1 MSTELDC
8 SRYSNR
14 NGVSC
19 YRNSILAIL
28 QTLPII
34 SDHIID
40 HEELKETIN
49 RLVKKT
55 PEKPEEDLIINS
67 LSFQLFKLFRISLE
81 NPNGVMNPE
90 SLNIIM
96 SKKNPNWGMVRQQDS
111 QEYFS
116 DLIDKLREE
125 QGKKVEFIGGKNF
138 SISSEP
144 CKVNTLKALVA
155 RNKYEELHGEKFKYL
170 TNYYSTVGRMFDF
183 QTINY
188 KKCSHCEHLSSS
200 FELNSILKLDFPP
213 DCNNNFKKYQLKD
226 LLEFQQQK
234 RKLDVKNKARC
245 SMCNHKE
252 QLENWIK
259 IWSSPKI
266 LVVQLKR
273 FIMNNYGFCDR
284 KILNHV
290 DYPINL
296 DIAEYFDEDSPYKD
310 YSKYQLMGVNM
321 HLGFS
326 INSGH
331 YISMV
336 KSKNN
341 KKWFLFND
349 GNEIKEVNHQNQLI
363 NNSAV
368 LLFYYRTN

>member
-188 KKCSHCEHLSSS
+188 KKCSH
-200 FELNSILKLDFPP
+200 
-213 DCNNNFKKYQLKD
+213 
-226 LLEFQQQK
+226 
-234 RKLDVKNKARC
+234 
-245 SMCNHKE
+245 
-252 QLENWIK
+252 
-259 IWSSPKI
+259 
-266 LVVQLKR
+266 
-273 FIMNNYGFCDR
+273 
-284 KILNHV
+284 
-290 DYPINL
+290 
-296 DIAEYFDEDSPYKD
+296 
-310 YSKYQLMGVNM
+310 
-321 HLGFS
+321 
-326 INSGH
+326 
-331 YISMV
+331 
-336 KSKNN
+336 
-341 KKWFLFND
+341 
-349 GNEIKEVNHQNQLI
+349 
-363 NNSAV
+363 
-368 LLFYYRTN
+368 